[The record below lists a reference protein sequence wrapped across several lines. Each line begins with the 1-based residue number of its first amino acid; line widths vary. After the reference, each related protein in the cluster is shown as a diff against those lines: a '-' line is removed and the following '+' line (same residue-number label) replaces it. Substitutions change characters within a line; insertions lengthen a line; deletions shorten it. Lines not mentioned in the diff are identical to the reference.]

1 MPQLGV
7 HSAHTCSQ
15 TDGRSCS
22 TGGPWPAMRSNPVR
36 CPSASTT
43 TTRSSRRRR
52 WPSTACAGAEA
63 SALARAVARA
73 VRGYGRAAR
82 PWPLPC
88 GCPPT
93 RSTKSPVRT
102 QRTRTGTRNART
114 PTLDTP
120 DNGHPDTRTPGHPDT
135 RAPGH
140 PDTRTRG
147 HRTRGHWTPDTGRVD
162 ADRGCGQGDQ
172 ATAGIRTSGPPRR
185 ADDLLD
191 AEPCS
196 CGGAAHEALGNHDGS
211 AVRPPPA
218 RETATPPAGN
228 CSVAP
233 PAVSGASAHCSRVLD
248 LDGTRGGQWDNGKVS
263 GCGVRLASSAN
274 GMLSSFG
281 WNAYAQVK
289 GGVDAEGGKESARG
303 SGCQDGIRERM
314 AVSR

>member
-1 MPQLGV
+1 MRSQVQVLASPPLFSQLRGLTCPTRSCSLTAWAAVGPHALRSRRAKDLPERATQGPGLPPRAHSWSPPPSSPGHGRPHAANPAPDGLCAAMPQLGV

-82 PWPLPC
+82 PWPWPC

-120 DNGHPDTRTPGHPDT
+120 DSGHPDTRTL
-135 RAPGH
+135 
-140 PDTRTRG
+140 
-147 HRTRGHWTPDTGRVD
+147 DTGRADIARADTGHLTPDAWTLTED
-162 ADRGCGQGDQ
+162 ADRATKPRQ
-172 ATAGIRTSGPPRR
+172 ASGHLGRHDEPTA
-185 ADDLLD
+185 
-191 AEPCS
+191 CW
-196 CGGAAHEALGNHDGS
+196 
-211 AVRPPPA
+211 
-218 RETATPPAGN
+218 TPN
-228 CSVAP
+228 
-233 PAVSGASAHCSRVLD
+233 RVPV
-248 LDGTRGGQWDNGKVS
+248 GGQ
-263 GCGVRLASSAN
+263 RMRRSAT
-274 GMLSSFG
+274 MT
-281 WNAYAQVK
+281 
-289 GGVDAEGGKESARG
+289 AR
-303 SGCQDGIRERM
+303 R
-314 AVSR
+314 